1 MKSRSPSLPRAKKSK
16 EASRKAAGPVRATP
30 LSTAAPG
37 AGVVAA
43 DFTRAPLWIPVL
55 LIVAGLAAYWNSFGG
70 AFVFDDD
77 YRIVD
82 NPQIR
87 RLWPLGNLVARSAR
101 PVIDVSLAVNYAV
114 GGLNVWGFHAVN
126 LAIHILA
133 GLALYG
139 VVRRMLSS
147 RRLAG
152 RYSQSAAWLA
162 GAAALIWL
170 DHPLQTESVTYIIQ
184 RAESLMGLF
193 YLLTLYCGIR
203 GLDSSRPLWWFVAA
217 IGASALGMA
226 TKEVMVSAPIM
237 MLLYDRLFVAASF
250 REIARRRWGFYAGI
264 AATWALILILLAAS
278 KVSESTGATAGL
290 TPWRYLVTQW
300 GVIVHYLRLSF
311 WPSPLV
317 LDYTWQLPQS
327 ALDVLPSAVIVLAL
341 AGGTVLSF
349 RRLPLVSFWGAWFF
363 LILAPTSSI
372 LPIADLAFE
381 HRMYLPLAAV
391 VVLVVVGAHEAIGL
405 LTARLGAPE
414 GLRHGILIGLALVV
428 VLLLGATTIRRNEDY
443 RSDVAI
449 WIDTVSKRPWNARA
463 QNNLGNALLKRGRTE
478 EAATHFAEA
487 VRLHPG
493 FPVARRNL
501 GLVLLHLGR
510 NKEAIAQSSEAIRL
524 DPGSWDAHHEL
535 GVVLYREGQTDDAI
549 QQYTEA
555 LRLRPAFPEAHH
567 SLGLA
572 LNKQGKT
579 EPAMAE
585 FAEAVRL
592 KPDYAEAHSNL
603 GALLDK
609 RGQTK
614 DAIAHFT
621 EAVRLKPDYAQAHNN
636 LGAAFFRERQ
646 FKEAAVHFAEALRLK
661 PDWTEAQAN
670 LRAAE
675 AAQGKRPSERSN

>member
-1 MKSRSPSLPRAKKSK
+1 VATGITS
-16 EASRKAAGPVRATP
+16 GPA
-30 LSTAAPG
+30 
-37 AGVVAA
+37 
-43 DFTRAPLWIPVL
+43 WIPVL
-55 LIVAGLAAYWNSFGG
+55 LIVAGLTAYWNSFDG

-87 RLWPLGNLVARSAR
+87 RLWPLGDLLARSAR
-101 PVIDVSLAVNYAV
+101 PVIDVSLAVNYAFD
-114 GGLNVWGFHAVN
+114 GLNVRGFHAVN

-139 VVRRMLSS
+139 VVRRMLEST
-147 RRLAG
+147 RLRA
-152 RYSQSAAWLA
+152 RYGQSAPWLA

-170 DHPLQTESVTYIIQ
+170 VHPLQTESVTYIIQ

-193 YLLTLYCGIR
+193 YLLMLYFGIR
-203 GLDSSRPLWWFVAA
+203 GFDSSRSLWWFVAA
-217 IGASALGMA
+217 IGVSALGMA

-237 MLLYDRLFVAASF
+237 MLLYDRLFVATSF
-250 REIARRRWGFYAGI
+250 REIARRRWGFYAGLV
-264 AATWALILILLAAS
+264 ATWALILVLLATS

-290 TPWRYLVTQW
+290 QPWRYLVTQL

-317 LDYTWQLPQS
+317 LDYTWKLPQTV
-327 ALDVLPSAVIVLAL
+327 LDVTPSAIVVLAL

-349 RRLPLVSFWGAWFF
+349 RRWPLVGFWGAWFF
-363 LILAPTSSI
+363 LVLAPTSSI

-405 LTARLGAPE
+405 LTARLGAPD
-414 GLRHGILIGLALVV
+414 GLRRGVEIVLALVV
-428 VLLLGATTIRRNEDY
+428 VLLLGATTVRRNEDY

-449 WIDTVSKRPWNARA
+449 WTDTVTKRPDNARA
-463 QNNLGNALLKRGRTE
+463 QNNLGNAPLKRGRTE

-535 GVVLYREGQTDDAI
+535 GVVLYREGQVDEAI
-549 QQYTEA
+549 TQYTEA

-579 EPAMAE
+579 DLAMAQ

-592 KPDYAEAHSNL
+592 KPDYADAHNNL

-614 DAIAHFT
+614 EAIAHFT

-636 LGAAFFRERQ
+636 LGAALFRERQ

-661 PDWTEAQAN
+661 PDWAEAQAN

>member
-1 MKSRSPSLPRAKKSK
+1 VPATPPRA
-16 EASRKAAGPVRATP
+16 AVA
-30 LSTAAPG
+30 G
-37 AGVVAA
+37 AGTVAA
-43 DFTRAPLWIPVL
+43 RVTSAASWIPVL

-87 RLWPLGNLVARSAR
+87 RLWPLGDLLAKSAR
-101 PVIDVSLAVNYAV
+101 PVVDVSLAVNYAFD
-114 GGLNVWGFHAVN
+114 GLNVRGFHAVN

-139 VVRRMLSS
+139 VVRRMLVSA
-147 RRLAG
+147 RLGARYG
-152 RYSQSAAWLA
+152 RSAPWLA

-170 DHPLQTESVTYIIQ
+170 VHPLQTESVTYIIQ

-203 GLDSSRPLWWFVAA
+203 GLGSSRSLWWFVAA
-217 IGASALGMA
+217 IAASALGMT

-250 REIARRRWGFYAGI
+250 REIVRRRWAFYAGL
-264 AATWALILILLAAS
+264 AATWALILLLLASS

-290 TPWRYLVTQW
+290 TPWRYLVTQL

-317 LDYTWQLPQS
+317 LDYTWKLPQTVW
-327 ALDVLPSAVIVLAL
+327 DVLPSALVVLAL
-341 AGGTVLSF
+341 AAGAVLSF

-363 LILAPTSSI
+363 LILAPSSSI

-381 HRMYLPLAAV
+381 HRMYLPLAAI
-391 VVLVVVGAHEAIGL
+391 VVLVVVGTHEAIEL
-405 LTARLGAPE
+405 LIARLGAPDA
-414 GLRHGILIGLALVV
+414 LRRGVLIGLLLVV
-428 VLLLGATTIRRNEDY
+428 VLLLGATTVRRNEDY

-449 WIDTVSKRPWNARA
+449 WTDTVSKRPDNARA
-463 QNNLGNALLKRGRTE
+463 QNNLGNALLKRERTE
-478 EAATHFAEA
+478 EAALHFAEA

-493 FPVARRNL
+493 FPIARRNL

-535 GVVLYREGQTDDAI
+535 GVVLYREGQFDDAI
-549 QQYTEA
+549 AQYTEA
-555 LRLRPAFPEAHH
+555 LRLKPAFPEAHH

-579 EPAMAE
+579 DLAVAQ

-592 KPDYAEAHSNL
+592 KPDYADAHNNL

-614 DAIAHFT
+614 EAIAHFT
-621 EAVRLKPDYAQAHNN
+621 EAIRLKPDYAQAHNN
-636 LGAAFFRERQ
+636 LGAALYREGQ
-646 FKEAAVHFAEALRLK
+646 FKEAAVHFADAVRLK
-661 PDWTEAQAN
+661 PDWAEPQAN

-675 AAQGKRPSERSN
+675 AAQGKRSSERSN